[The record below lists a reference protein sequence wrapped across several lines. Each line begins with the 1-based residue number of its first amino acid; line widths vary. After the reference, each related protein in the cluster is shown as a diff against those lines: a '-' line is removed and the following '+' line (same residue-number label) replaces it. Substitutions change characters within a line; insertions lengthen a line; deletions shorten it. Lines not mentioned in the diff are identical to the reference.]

1 MKLRRLQLQRTANDP
16 RGFVK
21 QRNIGPVTLTEFR
34 AWSAIPGVALT
45 IGDSQEVVH
54 WCNAAFAEAFA
65 RTPEQMIGLR
75 YSDYLPAHVL
85 EERRELWRPMRERGE
100 RVEYDQFF
108 TDRRVHTTCA
118 PVHAEVMGE
127 DKFIFRF
134 VPEHEP
140 TNRDKLAA
148 TAIPG
153 EFMVL
158 SPAELRVLHA
168 FAQGWSREEMA
179 RRMYRSPHTIQVHLK
194 NIYSK
199 LNVHREVDLALRLGK
214 SGLGGFSAAEW
225 DKIVEANT
233 KFQRQETE
241 PQPPTEKP
249 VNDK

>member
-1 MKLRRLQLQRTANDP
+1 MKQKNS
-16 RGFVK
+16 
-21 QRNIGPVTLTEFR
+21 GPVSLTEFR

-45 IGDSQEVVH
+45 IGDSHEVVC
-54 WCNAAFAEAFA
+54 WCNAAFAEVFA
-65 RTPEQMIGLR
+65 KAPEEMIWLR
-75 YSDYLPAHVL
+75 YGDYLQPHVL

-108 TDRRVHTTCA
+108 SDRRVHTTCA
-118 PVHAEVMGE
+118 PVHPEVMGE

-148 TAIPG
+148 TAIPD
-153 EFMVL
+153 EFLVL

-214 SGLGGFSAAEW
+214 SGLGGFSVAEW
-225 DKIVEANT
+225 ERIVDANT
-233 KFQRQETE
+233 RGSRLGDEPGPAPRQSSA
-241 PQPPTEKP
+241 
-249 VNDK
+249 DA